1 MDAIYGPDMNAVLS
15 GTFVYEWIQESN
27 DYGIIEYPDTTLQ
40 DTLNVS
46 VGSPVPMQPEFGNL
60 QSEWATNTPTGVS
73 AKAYTASMTAGG
85 ACPATTA
92 GVWEISGDQA
102 IPDTPTKEDPTP
114 VYGTTGTSPSFS
126 LWFGEGVL
134 IVLGPT
140 GTGGASASGGTAG
153 SSSSASGKSLGAKTV
168 GAGDNYGPWVA
179 FLAACVA
186 LGCLV

>member
-1 MDAIYGPDMNAVLS
+1 MAAIYGPDMDGVLS
-15 GTFVYEWIQESN
+15 GTFVYEWIQEAN
-27 DYGIIEYPDTTLQ
+27 DYGIIQYPSNTLQ
-40 DTLNVS
+40 DGLNVS
-46 VGSPVPMQPEFGNL
+46 IGSPVPMQPEFDNL
-60 QSEWATNTPTGVS
+60 QSQWSANIPTGVS
-73 AKAYTASMTAGG
+73 VSAYSPSMTPGG

-114 VYGTTGTSPSFS
+114 VYGTTGMA
-126 LWFGEGVL
+126 LLVWMGWLMVGA
-134 IVLGPT
+134 T
-140 GTGGASASGGTAG
+140 GTGSASASGGSAG
-153 SSSSASGKSLGAKTV
+153 SSTSASGKSLGAKTI